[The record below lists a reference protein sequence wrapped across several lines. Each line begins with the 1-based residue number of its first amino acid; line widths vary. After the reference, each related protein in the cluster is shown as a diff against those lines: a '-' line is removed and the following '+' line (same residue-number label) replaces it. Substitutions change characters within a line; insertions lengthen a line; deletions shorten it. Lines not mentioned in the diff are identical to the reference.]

1 MDMNRI
7 TKLTDLSNWKTKR
20 EIISELIS
28 NGVLLDERSWRNLVK
43 ESNKNFYEHEID
55 YFVAHSNKVYKV
67 TKDKEE
73 IKKSCDDKKKRS
85 INQLYEVSKVLKA
98 LGENCNLRLEI
109 TNDSFVFTE
118 GFENE

>member
-55 YFVAHSNKVYKV
+55 YFVAHSSKGYKI
-67 TKDKEE
+67 TRDTEE
-73 IKKSCDDKKKRS
+73 ILRSVKDNDKRALNMLCDNAKIKKA
-85 INQLYEVSKVLKA
+85 I
-98 LGENCNLRLEI
+98 GENCNLRLKI

-118 GFENE
+118 DFEDE